1 MAEAASTTNGRI
13 RPSRRKS
20 KKNTSLSKSMKE
32 KANTLDLTFT
42 ITKNDQLPEE
52 TMVDEPADRDKAKFL
67 SDVLQTDEKP
77 KELNIIQITN
87 QKWELRISFETRD
100 KYDVKKLH
108 RLTPPK
114 FICFGSKTDG
124 TFDYKGQLRSS
135 NSRNGVLFRINITK
149 QMELTA
155 HQKPTVLAILNRD
168 GHAIQTDLM
177 DERYGNGQNVP
188 PNLRG
193 VNKGPW
199 IFYAFD
205 MGPSFEYENFKNP
218 FVVPNAKG
226 NYVKI
231 YPKRVESTKN
241 YIERMKLCGK
251 TEEEIEDL
259 LLVRETENM
268 ARDLTRR
275 QKMDGVE
282 TEERRMEEEIKRITE
297 TKYQAQPTVNEE
309 KLNEAVDEANER
321 YLQRK
326 NLIQAKKQKM
336 KENEALARKL
346 EDELKISQPNG
357 PWREKNIPEAIRNQ
371 LVPLLWSH
379 KTHLEDE
386 VRGIEKLLAIDGKNA
401 DDSKVKEDTSDSD
414 SESDD
419 EDEEVVDELKS
430 FEDPSLLTG
439 EAEEINDGIV
449 YTDKPATEKKP
460 ELLLEDDPFGIG
472 YYTDLRSGTYRT
484 LKTLTVKEKLM
495 DDNTKKVGNSNIT
508 FTPQYYDTVRGTL
521 QFIIVNRNYEKKP
534 TGTSIHD
541 VRAVTYFLGPRCERL
556 SRDKVKAM
564 KWEKIVAVWDEL
576 IDWSRIQE
584 GDVKSAIPIFFLM
597 CLINDEPNP
606 WPNDCFLFGRY
617 ITPYSKGDGKWS
629 LLKKCEQDITS
640 TPRQNVK
647 RNNPD
652 GSPLEDPNLKK
663 KQYVNNPQNGTG
675 P

>member
-1 MAEAASTTNGRI
+1 MAEAANTTDGRV
-13 RPSRRKS
+13 RPSKRKS
-20 KKNTSLSKSMKE
+20 RKNTSLSKSMKE

-42 ITKNDQLPEE
+42 IMKNDQLPEE

-114 FICFGSKTDG
+114 FVCFGSKTDG
-124 TFDYKGQLRSS
+124 LFDYKGQLRSS

-205 MGPSFEYENFKNP
+205 QGPSFEYEKFKNA

-231 YPKRVESTKN
+231 YPKRVESTKS

-251 TEEEIEDL
+251 TEDEIEDL
-259 LLVRETENM
+259 LLVRETESM

-275 QKMDGVE
+275 QRMDDVE
-282 TEERRMEEEIKRITE
+282 TGEKRMEEEIKRITE

-326 NLIQAKKQKM
+326 NLVQAKKQKM

-357 PWREKNIPEAIRNQ
+357 PWIKKGIPEAIRNQ

-386 VRGIEKLLAIDGKNA
+386 VKGMEKLLALDGKNTE
-401 DDSKVKEDTSDSD
+401 DSKIREDTSETETDSD
-414 SESDD
+414 DDDD
-419 EDEEVVDELKS
+419 EIEELKS
-430 FEDPSLLTG
+430 FEDHNVLVGGTDD
-439 EAEEINDGIV
+439 NDEGIT
-449 YTDKPATEKKP
+449 YTDKPAVEKKP
-460 ELLLEDDPFGIG
+460 SLLTEDDPFGIG
-472 YYTDLRSGTYRT
+472 YYTDLRTGTYRT
-484 LKTLTVKEKLM
+484 LKTLTIKEKLV
-495 DDNTKKVGNSNIT
+495 DDNTKKVGSSNIT
-508 FTPQYYDTVRGTL
+508 FTPQYYDTIKTIL
-521 QFIIVNRNYEKKP
+521 QFIIVNRNQEKKP
-534 TGTSIHD
+534 NGTSIHD
-541 VRAVTYFLGPRCERL
+541 VRAVTYFLGPRCDRL
-556 SRDKVKAM
+556 SRERIKSM
-564 KWEKIVAVWDEL
+564 KWEKLIPIWDEL

-617 ITPYSKGDGKWS
+617 ITPYSKGDGKWT
-629 LLKKCEQDITS
+629 LLKKCEQNITS

-652 GSPLEDPNLKK
+652 GSPLEDPNLQKK
-663 KQYVNNPQNGTG
+663 PNRNTPQNGTG
-675 P
+675 T

>member
-124 TFDYKGQLRSS
+124 IFDYKGQLRSS

-275 QKMDGVE
+275 QRMDGVE

-386 VRGIEKLLAIDGKNA
+386 VRGIEKLLAIDGKSA

-508 FTPQYYDTVRGTL
+508 FTPQYYDTIRGTL

-652 GSPLEDPNLKK
+652 GSPLDDPNLKK
-663 KQYVNNPQNGTG
+663 KQYINTPQNGTG